1 MISSRAKKRRVGS
14 IVALFQHPP
23 ASHNSLHA
31 HVELNCF
38 KFEMAS
44 SFTYGQECCFCSK
57 RFKTLRAVEK
67 HTDTKHPEKILS
79 IRSIRFWDS
88 QEQSVS
94 IPDFKCMDRRS
105 KDYKEG
111 YLSWLAGLTEQMNA
125 SLHPC
130 LRG

>member
-1 MISSRAKKRRVGS
+1 MSKIYCCFVSTS
-14 IVALFQHPP
+14 
-23 ASHNSLHA
+23 ASHNWLHA

-44 SFTYGQECCFCSK
+44 SFTYTQECCFCLK
-57 RFKTLRAVEK
+57 QFKTPRAVEK

-79 IRSIRFWDS
+79 ARSIRFWDNE
-88 QEQSVS
+88 EQLIS
-94 IPDFKCMDRRS
+94 IPDFQCMDRRS
-105 KDYKEG
+105 KEYKEG

-130 LRG
+130 LQG